1 MRGLGAF
8 MICIL
13 DRSEDAADQ
22 SSRWRRMV
30 FYGAVMSPILVD
42 DVDLLAV
49 VDPAAP
55 VERQAIAEVIRVP
68 SPKIVFADDLLALA
82 DRGADIDE
90 HTVAKLDADFRAKY
104 RCWEARTHRAYA
116 SISKSVPALNH
127 FRI

>member
-1 MRGLGAF
+1 

-13 DRSEDAADQ
+13 DRSEDAADP
-22 SSRWRRMV
+22 SSRWRRMAS
-30 FYGAVMSPILVD
+30 YGAVMSPVLVD

-49 VDPAAP
+49 VDPAAS

-68 SPKIVFADDLLALA
+68 SPRIVFADDLLALA

-90 HTVAKLDADFRAKY
+90 HTVARLDADFRESY
-104 RCWEARTHRAYA
+104 HRQEARTHGAYA
-116 SISKSVPALNH
+116 TISMSVPALNH

>member
-1 MRGLGAF
+1 

-13 DRSEDAADQ
+13 DQSEDAADQ

-30 FYGAVMSPILVD
+30 FYGAVMSPVLVD

-49 VDPAAP
+49 VDPAAT

-68 SPKIVFADDLLALA
+68 TPKLVFADELLALA
-82 DRGADIDE
+82 DRGENIDQQ
-90 HTVAKLDADFRAKY
+90 TVAKLDADFRAKY
-104 RCWEARTHRAYA
+104 RRWEARAHRAYA
-116 SISKSVPALNH
+116 SISTAVPALNH

>member
-13 DRSEDAADQ
+13 DQSEDAADQ

-30 FYGAVMSPILVD
+30 FYGAVMSPVLVD

-49 VDPAAP
+49 VDPAAT

-68 SPKIVFADDLLALA
+68 SPRIVFADDLLALA
-82 DRGADIDE
+82 DRGENIDE
-90 HTVAKLDADFRAKY
+90 HMIAKLDADFRATY
-104 RCWEARTHRAYA
+104 RRWEARTHRAYA
-116 SISKSVPALNH
+116 SISTSVPALNH

>member
-13 DRSEDAADQ
+13 DRSEDAADP
-22 SSRWRRMV
+22 SSRWRRMAS
-30 FYGAVMSPILVD
+30 YGAVMSPVLVD

-49 VDPAAP
+49 VDPAAM

-68 SPKIVFADDLLALA
+68 SQKLVFADDLLALA
-82 DRGADIDE
+82 DRGENIDQ
-90 HTVAKLDADFRAKY
+90 HMIAKLNANFRAKY
-104 RCWEARTHRAYA
+104 QRWEARTHRAYA
-116 SISKSVPALNH
+116 SISTSVPALNH